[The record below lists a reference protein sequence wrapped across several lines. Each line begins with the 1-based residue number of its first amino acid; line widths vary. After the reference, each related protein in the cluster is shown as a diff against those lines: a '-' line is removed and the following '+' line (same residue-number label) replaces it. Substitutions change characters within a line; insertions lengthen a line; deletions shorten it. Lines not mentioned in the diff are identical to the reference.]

1 MVPDDWGPRAPVVEE
16 ELDDDVMGAIRAAAW
31 SGNRARDVAARL
43 EEACGL
49 AITTRGRG
57 GGASARPGD
66 HDARQGRR
74 RECARGRA
82 GAVAHVLTEDARAE
96 EARERKERTVIRAD
110 TM

>member
-49 AITTRGRG
+49 AITTWGRG
-57 GGASARPGD
+57 GGASARAAGLVRWRTSSRRT
-66 HDARQGRR
+66 HGQRR
-74 RECARGRA
+74 RESGRK
-82 GAVAHVLTEDARAE
+82 GP
-96 EARERKERTVIRAD
+96 
-110 TM
+110 